1 MRVLKVGILSCAA
14 LLSVIG
20 GGASNAATIQ
30 NSNSGW
36 YTDTGFTAGVTNI
49 NVGSSNLSGAVY
61 HNWLAFSV
69 AGLANENITS
79 ATLTFYGGNGSNTSA
94 SSETLGL
101 FDYTGSI
108 NALIG
113 NSQNNVGIY
122 NDLGNGNSYGTAI
135 VANGPIQQFSVTLS
149 QAAIADLN
157 AAAHNQS
164 DNRFVI
170 GGSLLS
176 ISGPFAN
183 EQLFAIFGPQAALAP
198 AAFLTLETS
207 VAAVPEPA
215 TWAMMIVGFAG
226 VGFVA
231 YRRKSK
237 SAPMAA

>member
-20 GGASNAATIQ
+20 GGTSNAATIQ
-30 NSNSGW
+30 NFDSGW
-36 YTDTGFTAGVTNI
+36 YTNSGFTAGVTNI
-49 NVGSSNLSGAVY
+49 NVGSSNLSGAIY
-61 HNWLAFSV
+61 HNWLAFNV
-69 AGLANENITS
+69 AGLAGENITS
-79 ATLTFYGGNGSNTSA
+79 ATLT
-94 SSETLGL
+94 
-101 FDYTGSI
+101 
-108 NALIG
+108 
-113 NSQNNVGIY
+113 
-122 NDLGNGNSYGTAI
+122 
-135 VANGPIQQFSVTLS
+135 
-149 QAAIADLN
+149 LN

-198 AAFLTLETS
+198 AAVLTLETS

-215 TWAMMIVGFAG
+215 TWAMMILGFAG